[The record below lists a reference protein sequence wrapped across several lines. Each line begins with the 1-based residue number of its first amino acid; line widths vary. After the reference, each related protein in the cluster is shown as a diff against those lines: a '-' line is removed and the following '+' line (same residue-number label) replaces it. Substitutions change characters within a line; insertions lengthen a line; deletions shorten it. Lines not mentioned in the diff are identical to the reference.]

1 MKKIAFLTFLSF
13 VLLSYQTSSMASE
26 LDVSQEDNPKSEI
39 TNDID
44 EINDF
49 SLISPDSID
58 LSSSLNDS
66 AEIST
71 FSIEASDLLAQL
83 SVQPVEDI
91 SPDNGVEEYGSKAY
105 AGLISQT
112 DADNSNENDIPGEF
126 SGTVGFTTNYL
137 FRGISQTDNEVAI
150 QGSLDYSVD
159 VAENLGLY
167 AGVWGS
173 NIDFGDEA
181 DFGGASLGT
190 IEIDL
195 YGGASYAISDIASI
209 GGSIAYYSYPGAS
222 SSLDFDN
229 IEFGLDGSYD
239 FDAVST
245 TLNFAYSPDFFGGSG
260 DSFYVAGGFD
270 VPLPQNF
277 SISGGLGFQAI
288 GENDTFGTPDY
299 LEWNFGL
306 NYEIAG
312 FDLQAQYAD
321 TDLSESECFGGS
333 NLCQSRVVFSISRSF

>member
-13 VLLSYQTSSMASE
+13 VLLPYQTSSMASE
-26 LDVSQEDNPKSEI
+26 LDVSQEANSKLEI
-39 TNDID
+39 TNDIAKIH
-44 EINDF
+44 EK
-49 SLISPDSID
+49 SLFSPDFIG
-58 LSSSLNDS
+58 LSTSLNES
-66 AEIST
+66 AEIIT
-71 FSIEASDLLAQL
+71 FSIEASDLLAQ
-83 SVQPVEDI
+83 SNIQTVEDI
-91 SPDNGVEEYGSKAY
+91 SPDNGVEYGSKAY

-112 DADNSNENDIPGEF
+112 AAEDSNGNDIPGEF

-159 VAENLGLY
+159 VAENLDLY

-195 YGGASYAISDIASI
+195 YGGASYAISDVASI
-209 GGSIAYYSYPGAS
+209 GGSIAYYAYPGAS
-222 SSLDFDN
+222 SSLDFDY

-239 FDAVST
+239 FDGVST
-245 TLNFAYSPDFFGGSG
+245 TLNFAYSPDFFGSSG

-312 FDLQAQYAD
+312 FDFQAQYAD